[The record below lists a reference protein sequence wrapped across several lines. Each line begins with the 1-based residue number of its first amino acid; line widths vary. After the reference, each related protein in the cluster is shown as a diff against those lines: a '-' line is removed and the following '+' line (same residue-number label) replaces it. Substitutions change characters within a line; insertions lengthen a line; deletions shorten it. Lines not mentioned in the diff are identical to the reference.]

1 MTPNKFCR
9 TTCSRGTSPPV
20 MYDRSYVE
28 GTPGRRALDGRAVRR
43 GAHTRA
49 RARRGRT
56 RHRVDRLVD
65 TVRTVRGA
73 WSTGPPPVPGS
84 QRPLAPD
91 SRSPDPPP
99 ADGVSPSE
107 ADPVS
112 SGGLPCR
119 AVELYPRRSGTM
131 RVIFCRTIKS
141 LPTTRDESRHL
152 SRSCPGR
159 ETGIVGR
166 SWSSPGQVLPSGP
179 GIVSGCRI
187 HKQSFVGPK

>member
-1 MTPNKFCR
+1 MSSSASLNDSSSIL
-9 TTCSRGTSPPV
+9 TTNSSAVSSGPASSRRNRYQPPPSAAASPAPPS
-20 MYDRSYVE
+20 RSPRRPIALSAP
-28 GTPGRRALDGRAVRR
+28 PGPLALDGRPS
-43 GAHTRA
+43 
-49 RARRGRT
+49 
-56 RHRVDRLVD
+56 D
-65 TVRTVRGA
+65 
-73 WSTGPPPVPGS
+73 PPPVPGS

-107 ADPVS
+107 EDPVS

-119 AVELYPRRSGTM
+119 AVELYPRRSGAM

-166 SWSSPGQVLPSGP
+166 SWSSPGQVPPSGP
-179 GIVSGCRI
+179 GVVSGCRI
-187 HKQSFVGPK
+187 HK